1 MTPQERDREIR
12 LAQAAQRRERDRFL
26 REKPGQRAGVSVLR
40 KDVSGKDVQERERQ
54 PRGVPLF

>member
-26 REKPGQRAGVSVLR
+26 REKPGQRAGVSVPR
-40 KDVSGKDVQERERQ
+40 KDKSEMDRKESGGQQVA
-54 PRGVPLF
+54 VF